1 MSAWYP
7 RREAFF
13 SPALDAGR
21 PVFQGDIFRGVPTAF
36 LGHPA
41 ARAAAFAME
50 PYPSPAAAEQPL
62 TPNEIREVAVIA
74 GSYTMVLP
82 HPCDFSAGE
91 KGGTHT
97 VRQVARL
104 SRIADTSLGRKHVE
118 AGRVNHTIWVPAWD
132 SGRPDDDWLVDMR
145 TTTAVDAACLNP
157 ARRVAALSVAAWIG
171 AMRRL
176 AFFFTHAVI
185 DDVGLAAE
193 QAHHH
198 PDCPAA

>member
-13 SPALDAGR
+13 ADALDGGR

-36 LGHPA
+36 LSHPT

-50 PYPSPAAAEQPL
+50 PSPSPASAERPL
-62 TPNEIREVAVIA
+62 SPEEIREVAVIA

-91 KGGTHT
+91 KGETHT

-104 SRIADTSLGRKHVE
+104 SRIADTPLGRKHVE
-118 AGRVNHTIWVPAWD
+118 AGRVNHTVWVPAWD
-132 SGRPDDDWLVDMR
+132 SGRPDDDWLVDLR
-145 TTTAVDAACLNP
+145 STTAVDAAYLNP
-157 ARRVAALSVAAWIG
+157 ARRVAALGVAAWI
-171 AMRRL
+171 AVMRRL
-176 AFFFTHAVI
+176 AFFYTHKVI
-185 DDVGLAAE
+185 DAVGLAAE
-193 QAHHH
+193 QGHQH
-198 PDCPAA
+198 PDRPVS